1 MRRKSVVSKYISAVS
16 QGVLATRRH
25 CVTAAL
31 NLGRLLTLVYTYAVR
46 RTMVLAAEWASR

>member
-1 MRRKSVVSKYISAVS
+1 MRRKSVVSKYISAIS

-31 NLGRLLTLVYTYAVR
+31 NLGRLLTGIDGYVVAGSIL
-46 RTMVLAAEWASR
+46 